1 MTVHAQPVGGPMLT
15 RGFRYLVLLTGLG
28 AALVIW
34 RFSVGLG
41 AVSAMSDGYP
51 WGLWIA
57 FDVVTGTALACGGY
71 AMAILIYIL
80 NKNRYHPLIRP
91 AILTSALG
99 YTLGGLAV
107 AVDVGRPWG
116 MWRIPVRFW
125 NWNLSSVQLEV
136 ALCIMAYTAVLW
148 IEMAPAFMEKWQE
161 STRPGLRKFAKR
173 MTIILEKSFIWIA
186 ALGILLPTMHQS
198 SLGTMML
205 LTGHKLH
212 PLWNTP
218 MVPLLFLASCIAMG
232 YAVVVFES
240 ALSSRAFKREPET
253 AMLSSLGGVVP
264 ITLLFFL
271 AVRFIDMGWR
281 GRLPLAFAMDL
292 PAIMFWAESLLFLAP
307 ALLLMSARRRNDL
320 GALFRAALLVMVAGA
335 LFRFNLYLIA
345 FNPGPQWSYFP
356 SVVEILITVGIVAL
370 EVCLYIFIVRRFP
383 ILGGIRPAGTAE

>member
-1 MTVHAQPVGGPMLT
+1 MTVHAQPVGGPIMT
-15 RGFRYLVLLTGLG
+15 RTFRYLLLLSGIG

-41 AVSAMSDGYP
+41 AASAMSDGYP

-136 ALCIMAYTAVLW
+136 ALCIMAYTMVLW
-148 IEMAPAFMEKWQE
+148 IEMAPAFMEKWSE
-161 STRPGLRKFAKR
+161 STHPTLRTFARR
-173 MTIILEKSFIWIA
+173 MTTILEKSFIWVA
-186 ALGILLPTMHQS
+186 ALGVLLPTMHQS

-232 YAVVVFES
+232 YAAVVFES
-240 ALSSRAFKREPET
+240 ALSSRAFNRKPET
-253 AMLSSLGGVVP
+253 AMLSALGGVVP
-264 ITLLFFL
+264 ITLMIFL
-271 AVRFIDMGWR
+271 ALRFIDLGAR
-281 GRLPLAFAMDL
+281 GRLPLAFAFDL
-292 PAIMFWAESLLFLAP
+292 PAVMFWVESLLFLVP
-307 ALLLMSARRRNDL
+307 ALLLLSPARRADL
-320 GALFRAALLVMVAGA
+320 GALFRAAMLVMLAGA

-345 FNPGPQWSYFP
+345 FNPGSEWSYFP
-356 SVVEILITVGIVAL
+356 SVVEILVTVGIVAL
-370 EVCLYIFIVRRFP
+370 EICVYIFIVRRFP